1 MFAATL
7 HARLA
12 GSSKPDLVP
21 DRTGFIEDFC
31 NSAERAG
38 ASPDGVREVKPVSE
52 PRDLAAGPSPLDLA
66 ILRLDRALVG
76 LEQRLDG
83 RTRPAEV
90 ARNDLFDHDSS
101 QLAAQLQAAQARER
115 ELVMAGQEASRALA
129 QAMMDIENALS
140 LNAVMAQDFDDDG
153 ED

>member
-1 MFAATL
+1 
-7 HARLA
+7 
-12 GSSKPDLVP
+12 
-21 DRTGFIEDFC
+21 
-31 NSAERAG
+31 
-38 ASPDGVREVKPVSE
+38 
-52 PRDLAAGPSPLDLA
+52 
-66 ILRLDRALVG
+66 
-76 LEQRLDG
+76 
-83 RTRPAEV
+83 V

-115 ELVMAGQEASRALA
+115 ELVTAGREASRALA

>member
-1 MFAATL
+1 M
-7 HARLA
+7 
-12 GSSKPDLVP
+12 
-21 DRTGFIEDFC
+21 
-31 NSAERAG
+31 
-38 ASPDGVREVKPVSE
+38 SE

-83 RTRPAEV
+83 RTRPVEV
-90 ARNDLFDHDSS
+90 ARNDLFDHDSA
-101 QLAAQLQAAQARER
+101 QLASQLQAAQTRER

-140 LNAVMAQDFDDDG
+140 LNAVMAQDLDDDG